1 MLNFIWLVL
10 FFNVLNFRKMFL
22 LYLKKAIRSSLFIQK
37 CTPCYFVLKNLE
49 IGIKYVLL
57 SLN

>member
-1 MLNFIWLVL
+1 MLNFVYLVL
-10 FFNVLNFRKMFL
+10 FFNVLDFRKMFL
-22 LYLKKAIRSSLFIQK
+22 LLLKIAIRSSLFIQK

-49 IGIKYVLL
+49 RGIKYVLL